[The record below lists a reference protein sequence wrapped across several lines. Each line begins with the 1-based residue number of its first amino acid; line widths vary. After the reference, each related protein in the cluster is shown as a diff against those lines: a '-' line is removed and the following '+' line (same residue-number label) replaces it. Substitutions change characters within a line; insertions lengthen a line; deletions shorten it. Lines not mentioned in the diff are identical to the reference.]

1 MRPLKILRSDGLF
14 RYKELKK
21 KQVIKIILALF
32 LSLVVIG
39 AAFFTVYAV
48 SRSMTA
54 EESDEKTGELQ
65 ADATT
70 VMTIARGEFCSLLLP
85 DEVDINDVAFTSSD
99 ERIIRVD
106 AAGRVEGRAEG
117 DAVVTAASEDFTASC
132 NFRVKGEKKTP
143 EVTEVT
149 TAYTA
154 NADILAEN
162 IKEGKTNRLY
172 RITVNRRTNT
182 VTVFTYD
189 KDGKYTVPV
198 RAMVCSCGAGGPNI
212 TPVGEYRTA
221 SSREWAALYG
231 DETHDIL
238 YGQYV
243 TEFNGEYLFHSVPY
257 ESQNKYALEIAEFNK
272 LGTNASQGCV
282 RLSVSDSYW
291 IYKNCPLNTPVSVV
305 DADASADPLGTPP
318 TVEQKIYNGWDPTD
332 PDEINPFSGKRPRI
346 LNIEDVTV
354 KKGSDFDPMEG
365 VLSKDICGN
374 IITERVAVSG
384 KVLTDKPGVY
394 FITYS
399 ITDDFHLSRTAT
411 RIVTVK

>member
-231 DETHDIL
+231 DEWTLHYSLVTGMDIP
-238 YGQYV
+238 
-243 TEFNGEYLFHSVPY
+243 N
-257 ESQNKYALEIAEFNK
+257 
-272 LGTNASQGCV
+272 
-282 RLSVSDSYW
+282 
-291 IYKNCPLNTPVSVV
+291 
-305 DADASADPLGTPP
+305 
-318 TVEQKIYNGWDPTD
+318 
-332 PDEINPFSGKRPRI
+332 
-346 LNIEDVTV
+346 
-354 KKGSDFDPMEG
+354 
-365 VLSKDICGN
+365 
-374 IITERVAVSG
+374 G
-384 KVLTDKPGVY
+384 KVYIANPYGYYEEISVDE
-394 FITYS
+394 F
-399 ITDDFHLSRTAT
+399 LSRTSFTAYT
-411 RIVTVK
+411 DMPWFLKMGFAFGIFEKNTIFTPK